1 MKTCIK
7 ALAYYLPE
15 TVVTNEQ
22 LVEEFPEWTVE
33 KIAAK
38 VGVNQRH
45 IARDETISD
54 MACLLYTSD
63 AADER
68 IWP

>member
-45 IARDETISD
+45 IARNDIGYGRESRRENVRR
-54 MACLLYTSD
+54 LS
-63 AADER
+63 R
-68 IWP
+68 G